1 MRDYVLSTARFCP
14 GMVEGTSLSANIGVH
29 RCHRHRGGGCRHRV
43 VMMGPKSRS
52 GWPLVFGRRASAKRW
67 SRPIRTLT
75 EARSQ
80 DLTLRRPYSPH
91 LHIFTLLASLTP
103 FAPVTAHEAGIDE
116 PDSLRNK
123 RLHHPRH
130 RRQPCPLT
138 TLPSREQPILKRSR
152 DHAIAT
158 NVRER
163 LWQKNTKFGGALMT
177 ILPLSSIALV
187 TDFGLLIS

>member
-29 RCHRHRGGGCRHRV
+29 RCHRHRGGGCRHGV

-67 SRPIRTLT
+67 SRRIRTLT

-80 DLTLRRPYSPH
+80 DLTLRRPCSPH
-91 LHIFTLLASLTP
+91 LPIFTLLAPLAP
-103 FAPVTAHEAGIDE
+103 FALVTAHKTGKDE
-116 PDSLRNK
+116 LDSLRNK
-123 RLHHPRH
+123 RLHHPRR
-130 RRQPCPLT
+130 RRQPRPPAIP
-138 TLPSREQPILKRSR
+138 PSREQPIFKGSR
-152 DHAIAT
+152 EHAIAT

-163 LWQKNTKFGGALMT
+163 LMAKEHEIRRCVYDDPPF
-177 ILPLSSIALV
+177 ILNCSR
-187 TDFGLLIS
+187 D